1 MLNNCLLLL
10 LLLLAT
16 IISGQLPYLT
26 VEETS
31 LKIQSDFSK
40 SQTSQWQRKRQEQF
54 HDSYLL

>member
-1 MLNNCLLLL
+1 MLNNCLLL

-31 LKIQSDFSK
+31 PEIQSDFSK
-40 SQTSQWQRKRQEQF
+40 S
-54 HDSYLL
+54 HN